1 MALVPDKSSLSTAAT
16 SIKGNKNVA
25 TDSGRQWSQN
35 GWDAVSMR
43 SYCYRHQERL
53 RAASLN
59 IFALLSS
66 LDLDELAHPRRLF
79 VASDTSTQIGNI
91 PVKASLGPV
100 RAHKTVP
107 TMLRSISLLC
117 LLLALFVGVGQ
128 GCRPGSFNG
137 FDVGQAAKAAMDV
150 SVPVTSS
157 WSKFYFTNA
166 NSRAFPTYAANV
178 TAGNILQIVDYFC
191 SGDQF
196 RIQITSTTIIN
207 SSVPLVPASCSTYQ
221 ATPDG
226 AFLDPTEFSRATFNF
241 IGAGN
246 LTFTIVVMVSPFSAG
261 AGAIRLI

>member
-1 MALVPDKSSLSTAAT
+1 M
-16 SIKGNKNVA
+16 
-25 TDSGRQWSQN
+25 
-35 GWDAVSMR
+35 
-43 SYCYRHQERL
+43 
-53 RAASLN
+53 
-59 IFALLSS
+59 
-66 LDLDELAHPRRLF
+66 
-79 VASDTSTQIGNI
+79 
-91 PVKASLGPV
+91 
-100 RAHKTVP
+100 TV
-107 TMLRSISLLC
+107 MLRFTSLLG
-117 LLLALFVGVGQ
+117 LLLALLVGTGRGCQQ
-128 GCRPGSFNG
+128 GCYNG
-137 FDVGQAAKAAMDV
+137 FDAGQAAKAAMDV

-207 SSVPLVPASCSTYQ
+207 SSVPLFPASCANYQ

-226 AFLDPTEFSRATFNF
+226 AFLDLTHFSQASFTF

-246 LTFTIVVMVSPFSAG
+246 LTFTIVAMVSPFSAG